1 MEIEE
6 QSIEEDMNSK
16 KLHEGP
22 LYNWKSVTDEF
33 VNACGTLEL
42 GELLHDSS
50 FGLFEAMSAIEM
62 MDVKMDAGM
71 MCNQIKREVRNLQ
84 QSVELGT
91 VKVKDLSHEELIG
104 IMDASLACV
113 VTWLEGHSLAQ
124 TVFTNLYLH
133 DPSLID
139 DRCLKAFSICLLKI
153 VDLIRDR
160 INRAGVFEEEDFQ
173 PLTYGFRMACD
184 VTDLRAVG
192 MLKEVEDDLNRSVR
206 HVKGLIQSGAGT
218 DSEKEYER
226 LVAVSVRVKFYK
238 LFLSMLLALCKDRCE
253 GVPQAKKLIGQM
265 LEVIQPMKSSIT
277 LGIQTEE
284 REVTK
289 TDYPTIMGFEPLINQ
304 RLLPPT
310 FPRYTMIMSRDLS
323 IDYIDT
329 LLRRLDLTTTVL
341 DGASVQDVFD
351 VLKEF
356 SKLSPCVLTRSI
368 LQLTFLPPS
377 RRVFGQHILTD
388 FLKDSVRAFVLPP
401 ALSPKTPLYNNAEVK
416 QYVDALMTRAV
427 RPICSVLKICGHNRA
442 RQRDKWAHLL
452 DEMASLQDEAD
463 KVDGY
468 LHQVQMK
475 ADPNRPF
482 GSSFGTW
489 VLYYTLQV
497 MIGYTLSGFE
507 LELYAPYEYHYIYWY
522 LYELLYA
529 WLFSTIQRA
538 DSFVSDHEAYIESV
552 SNKGRGNKKS
562 KKKKRSKALQRE
574 SNIVHAQQ
582 NMFGGYYKAVIGLQ
596 LANKLKH
603 PNFEYD
609 REEVRYTHRFAPFA
623 CVSSPPMV
631 TYSQFKDLT
640 NLSRY
645 NPTPSAIDLFTT
657 SCKYFLQAKTLYES
671 IPNPSEEIQKVI
683 KIAKT
688 NFVMMKLL
696 SGGHKQDFEAPA
708 DFDFSLHKLFPIIKV

>member
-1 MEIEE
+1 MEQAE
-6 QSIEEDMNSK
+6 
-16 KLHEGP
+16 HEGP
-22 LYNWKSVTDEF
+22 TYNWQCVTDPFIE
-33 VNACGTLEL
+33 ACDQLEL

-84 QSVELGT
+84 QSVQAGT
-91 VKVKDLSHEELIG
+91 VKLNSLQHSELIG
-104 IMDASLACV
+104 IMDASLACM

-124 TVFTNLYLH
+124 TVFTNLYFH
-133 DPSLID
+133 DPSLIE
-139 DRCLKAFSICLLKI
+139 DRCLKAFSICMLKI

-173 PLTYGFRMACD
+173 PLTYGFKMGCE
-184 VTDLRAVG
+184 VTDLRAIG
-192 MLKEVEDDLNRSVR
+192 MMKEVEDDLNRNIR
-206 HVKGLIQSGAGT
+206 HIKGLMQGEAG
-218 DSEKEYER
+218 DSEKESEYE
-226 LVAVSVRVKFYK
+226 LCVAVCTRIKFYK
-238 LFLSMLLALCKDRCE
+238 LLLSVLIAFSKDKCE
-253 GVPQAKKLIGQM
+253 GVPQAQKLIGQV
-265 LEVIQPMKSSIT
+265 LELIKPMKTSVS
-277 LGIQTEE
+277 LGIQPEE

-289 TDYPTIMGFEPLINQ
+289 NDYPTIMGFEPLINQ

-310 FPRYTMIMSRDLS
+310 FPRYTVIHSRDSSL
-323 IDYIDT
+323 DYMET
-329 LLRRLDLTTTVL
+329 LLNRLEMTTAVL
-341 DGASVQDVFD
+341 NANNIQEVYEVF
-351 VLKEF
+351 KEF

-377 RRVFGQHILTD
+377 RRVFGKHTLTD
-388 FLKDSVRAFVLPP
+388 FLKDSVRAFVMPP
-401 ALSPKTPLYNNAEVK
+401 ALAPKAPIYNNPEVK

-427 RPICSVLKICGHNRA
+427 RPICTVLQITGHNRA

-475 ADPNRPF
+475 TDPNRQY

-497 MIGYTLSGFE
+497 MVNYTLSGFE
-507 LELYAPYEYHYIYWY
+507 LELYAPYEYHYVYWY
-522 LYELLYA
+522 LYELLYS

-538 DSFVSDHEAYIESV
+538 DSFVTDHEAYIDMV
-552 SNKGRGNKKS
+552 SSKGRGGKKN
-562 KKKKRSKALQRE
+562 KKKRRSKGIQKEA
-574 SNIVHAQQ
+574 NICQAQQ
-582 NMFGGYYKAVIGLQ
+582 NMFGGYYKAVMGLQ

-609 REEVRYTHRFAPFA
+609 KEEVRYSHRFAPFA
-623 CVSSPPMV
+623 CVSTPPMV
-631 TYSQFKDLT
+631 PYSQFKEMTSLI
-640 NLSRY
+640 RY
-645 NPTPSAIDLFTT
+645 SPMPTAADLFTT
-657 SCKYFLQAKTLYES
+657 SCKFFHQAKTLYET
-671 IPNPSEEIQKVI
+671 IPSPSEEIQKVI
-683 KIAKT
+683 RIAKT

-696 SGGHKQDFEAPA
+696 SGGHKQDSQVQAE
-708 DFDFSLHKLFPIIKV
+708 FDFSLHRLFPIIKV